1 MRNFL
6 KFDVNIMV
14 LYHSYLSDATLLCYR
29 EWGKIN
35 MQETT
40 TLKEHAYTRIK
51 AMLVQGALVAGQRL
65 SNRKLATQL
74 GVSMIPVR
82 EAITQ
87 LASEGLVDYRAGEGC
102 FVSKQSRE
110 DLIDVY
116 DLREALECHAVTRA
130 AAIAGPEH
138 VQALKDA
145 NDAMST
151 AARQLEKEQKRTP
164 ASAVETPW
172 PPELVAAWLDADTRF
187 HWTIFQAAGNKRSL
201 ETVQKLRLLTQIFST
216 RFKRRKIQDL
226 KLTLD
231 EHARIIDALTRHD
244 PATACAT
251 MAAHIQRGRDHAL
264 KRFDAAR
271 LDP

>member
-1 MRNFL
+1 
-6 KFDVNIMV
+6 
-14 LYHSYLSDATLLCYR
+14 
-29 EWGKIN
+29 
-35 MQETT
+35 MQETS
-40 TLKEHAYTRIK
+40 TLKERAYTRIK
-51 AMLVQGALVAGQRL
+51 SMLIEGALAPGQRL
-65 SNRKLATQL
+65 SNRKLATEL

-130 AAIAGPEH
+130 ASLAGPEH
-138 VQALKDA
+138 IQALQDT
-145 NDAMST
+145 NDTMAS
-151 AARQLEKEQKRTP
+151 AARQLEKEQKRSPLTP
-164 ASAVETPW
+164 GAQTGVETPW
-172 PPELVAAWLDADTRF
+172 PAELVAAWLDADTRF

-226 KLTLD
+226 KLTLE
-231 EHARIIDALTRHD
+231 EHAQIIDALTRHD
-244 PATACAT
+244 PAAAAVT
-251 MAAHIQRGRDHAL
+251 MSKHIRRGRDQAL
-264 KRFDAAR
+264 KRFDIAR
-271 LDP
+271 LDS

>member
-1 MRNFL
+1 
-6 KFDVNIMV
+6 
-14 LYHSYLSDATLLCYR
+14 
-29 EWGKIN
+29 
-35 MQETT
+35 MQETS
-40 TLKEHAYTRIK
+40 TLKERAYTRIK
-51 AMLVQGALVAGQRL
+51 SMLIEGALAPGQRL
-65 SNRKLATQL
+65 SNRKLATEL

-130 AAIAGPEH
+130 ASLAGPEH
-138 VQALKDA
+138 IQALQDA
-145 NDAMST
+145 NDTMAS
-151 AARQLEKEQKRTP
+151 AARQLEKEQKRSPLTP
-164 ASAVETPW
+164 GAQTGVETPW
-172 PPELVAAWLDADTRF
+172 PAELVAAWLDADTRF

-226 KLTLD
+226 KLTLE
-231 EHARIIDALTRHD
+231 EHAQIIDALTRHD
-244 PATACAT
+244 PAAAAVT
-251 MAAHIQRGRDHAL
+251 MSKHIRRGRDQAL
-264 KRFDAAR
+264 KRFDIAR
-271 LDP
+271 LDS